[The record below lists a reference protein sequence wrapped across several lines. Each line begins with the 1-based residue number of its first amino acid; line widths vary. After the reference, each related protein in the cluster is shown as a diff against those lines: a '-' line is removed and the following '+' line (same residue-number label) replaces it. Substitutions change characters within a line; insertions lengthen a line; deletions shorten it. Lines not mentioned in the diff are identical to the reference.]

1 MYCFKISPLHFQGL
15 TIDDA
20 HLVIPDIESSNGVL
34 HVIDKVLVPPG
45 LNMLELL
52 NVDDELR

>member
-1 MYCFKISPLHFQGL
+1 MYCKISHLYFQGL